1 MALSNKHQDFINE
14 YFLQKM
20 NGTDAYMTVY
30 PKASYD
36 TARANAAKLL
46 ANTSIKAEIDRRLKE
61 KQMSAD
67 EVLARLSDMAR
78 ADISEFVDVSRPGD
92 LADEKYK
99 GKTHVIKKI
108 KRKITRDQY
117 GREFE
122 EMELE
127 FYDARQTLV
136 DLGRYHKLFTDKIE
150 ITLRDE
156 LEKLLKDGT
165 ITPQDI
171 LNEFADAPEVAE
183 GLFES
188 IGLRAIEVSE
198 AQAQSAEVE

>member
-1 MALSNKHQDFINE
+1 
-14 YFLQKM
+14 
-20 NGTDAYMTVY
+20 
-30 PKASYD
+30 
-36 TARANAAKLL
+36 
-46 ANTSIKAEIDRRLKE
+46 
-61 KQMSAD
+61 
-67 EVLARLSDMAR
+67 
-78 ADISEFVDVSRPGD
+78 VSRPGD

-136 DLGRYHKLFTDKIE
+136 DLGRHYKLFTDRLEIDWKVEIIE
-150 ITLRDE
+150 
-156 LEKLLKDGT
+156 LLKQGA

-171 LNEFADAPEVAE
+171 MNEFADEPEAAVGLLESFGLSATEIREAE
-183 GLFES
+183 ME
-188 IGLRAIEVSE
+188 SE
-198 AQAQSAEVE
+198 AALNSEGSR

>member
-1 MALSNKHQDFINE
+1 
-14 YFLQKM
+14 M